1 MSRNRGIRRLV
12 CSWGEKLI
20 SLSMLRNHL
29 ALEITEGRVPIVE
42 VNRIE
47 NRVSSCRISQR
58 FDSVAE
64 VSECTDHSECA
75 YSLGL
80 LAYRRAAFLIA
91 NAFMQKDPDQ
101 LAQAVCNG
109 PDGFIVPEARHQT
122 TIEDLEDA
130 SFAFDGSIGSLIQ
143 NAAHLAVAIA
153 VLRSGRKNT
162 SVSMGNT

>member
-1 MSRNRGIRRLV
+1 
-12 CSWGEKLI
+12 
-20 SLSMLRNHL
+20 MLRNHL

-91 NAFMQKDPDQ
+91 NAFMQKRIQ
-101 LAQAVCNG
+101 ISWHRRCAM
-109 PDGFIVPEARHQT
+109 ARWFYCARGAAPN
-122 TIEDLEDA
+122 DDR
-130 SFAFDGSIGSLIQ
+130 GS
-143 NAAHLAVAIA
+143 
-153 VLRSGRKNT
+153 
-162 SVSMGNT
+162 